1 VRVYKKA
8 TGQFYTIFNTSFV
21 PYVLNCGSE
30 IEFKHMDKI
39 KILWVD
45 DEIDLLKPHILF
57 LEKKNYEVTTC
68 NNGVDAIDVFD
79 DGNFDIVFLDE
90 NMPGMSGLETLQEMK
105 EKKSTTPVIMITK
118 SEEEYIM
125 EEAIGSKIAD
135 YLIKPVNPNQILLS
149 LKKNLDHSRLVSEKT
164 TLDYQKEF
172 RKISM
177 EMGMVRTYEDWI
189 ELYKKLIFWELELE
203 NIEDQ
208 SMIEILESQKTEA
221 NSQFGKFIERNYE
234 DWFEPKADKPIL
246 SHTLFREVVVPEIV
260 KKDKPVL
267 FVVIDNLRYD
277 QWKSFE
283 SVVSNHYKIEKEIPY
298 YSILPTATQYARNA
312 IFSGLTPLE
321 MEKQFPQ
328 YWKNDVEEGGKN
340 LYEAEFLAAH
350 LKKLGLNIKQDY
362 FKITNLAS
370 GKKLAENFKALK
382 DNNLVTVVY
391 NFVDMLSHAKTEM
404 DVVKELASDDKAY
417 RSLTLSWFKNSPL
430 LDIIQQAQ
438 KMGFKLVLTTDH
450 GTINVR
456 NPSKVIGDKN
466 TSLNL
471 RYKTGRSL
479 TYEDKDVYAVKEPKR
494 IGLPTINMS
503 SSYIFAKNDF
513 FLAYVNNY
521 NHYVSYYKNSYQ
533 HGGISL
539 EEMII
544 PLLVLN
550 PK

>member
-1 VRVYKKA
+1 
-8 TGQFYTIFNTSFV
+8 
-21 PYVLNCGSE
+21 
-30 IEFKHMDKI
+30 MDKI

-68 NNGVDAIDVFD
+68 NNGLDAIAIFESD
-79 DGNFDIVFLDE
+79 NFDIVFLDE
-90 NMPGMSGLETLQEMK
+90 NMPGMSGLETLSEMK
-105 EKKSTTPVIMITK
+105 EKKSSVPMIMITK

-149 LKKNLDHSRLVSEKT
+149 LKKNLDHSRLVSQKT

-172 RKISM
+172 RKITM
-177 EMGMVRTYEDWI
+177 EMAMVNSYEDWI

-203 NIEDQ
+203 NINDQ
-208 SMIEILESQKTEA
+208 GMIEILESQKTEA

-234 DWFEPKADKPIL
+234 DWFAPKADKPVQ
-246 SHTLFREVVVPEIV
+246 SHTLFKELVVPEIL
-260 KKDKPVL
+260 KKDKPIL

-277 QWKSFE
+277 HWKAIE
-283 SVVSNHYKIEKEIPY
+283 NVVSNHYKLEKEVPY
-298 YSILPTATQYARNA
+298 YAILPTATQYARNA

-328 YWKNDVEEGGKN
+328 YWKNDPEEGGKN
-340 LYEAEFLAAH
+340 LYEAEFLTAQ
-350 LKKLGLNIKQDY
+350 LKRLGLNIKEDY
-362 FKITNLAS
+362 FKITNLAG
-370 GKKLAENFKALK
+370 GKKLVENFKTLK
-382 DNNLVTVVY
+382 NNDLVTVVY

-404 DVVKELASDDKAY
+404 DVVKELAPDDKAY

-430 LDIIQQAQ
+430 LEMIQQAQ
-438 KMGFKLVLTTDH
+438 KMGFKLILTTDH
-450 GTINVR
+450 GTINVK
-456 NPSKVIGDKN
+456 NPSKVVGDKN

-479 TYEDKDVYAVKEPKR
+479 TYEQKDVYAVKEPKK

-503 SSYIFAKNDF
+503 SSYIFAKNDL
-513 FLAYVNNY
+513 FLAYVNNFNY
-521 NHYVSYYKNSYQ
+521 YVSYYKNTYQ

-544 PLLVLN
+544 PFLVFN

>member
-1 VRVYKKA
+1 
-8 TGQFYTIFNTSFV
+8 
-21 PYVLNCGSE
+21 
-30 IEFKHMDKI
+30 MDKI

-45 DEIDLLKPHILF
+45 DEIEMLKPHIVF
-57 LEKKNYEVTTC
+57 LEKKNYDVTTC
-68 NNGVDAIDVFD
+68 NNGLDALTLFEET
-79 DGNFDIVFLDE
+79 NFDIVFLDE
-90 NMPGMSGLETLQEMK
+90 NMPGMSGLETLSEMK
-105 EKKSTTPVIMITK
+105 EKKSSVPMIMITK

-149 LKKNLDHSRLVSEKT
+149 LKKNLDHSRLISEKT

-172 RKISM
+172 RKIAM
-177 EMGMVRTYEDWI
+177 EMAMVNSYEEWI
-189 ELYKKLIFWELELE
+189 DCYKKLIFWELELE

-208 SMIEILESQKTEA
+208 SMIEILESQKVEA

-234 DWFEPKADKPIL
+234 DWFATQAPPVRQNGSGAPKADKPVL
-246 SHTLFREVVVPEIV
+246 SHTLFRELVVPEIT
-260 KKDKPVL
+260 KKDKPIL

-277 QWKSFE
+277 QWKTLE
-283 SVVSNHYKIEKEIPY
+283 NVVSNHYKLEKEVPY
-298 YSILPTATQYARNA
+298 YAILPTATQYARNA

-328 YWKNDVEEGGKN
+328 YWKNDVEDGGKN
-340 LYEAEFLAAH
+340 LYEAEFLTAH
-350 LKKLGLNIKQDY
+350 LKRLGLNIKQDY

-370 GKKLAENFKALK
+370 GKKLAENFKGLK

-417 RSLTLSWFKNSPL
+417 RSLTASWFKNSPL
-430 LDIIQQAQ
+430 LEIIQQAQ
-438 KMGFKLVLTTDH
+438 KLGFKLILTTDH
-450 GTINVR
+450 GTINVK

-479 TYEDKDVYAVKEPKR
+479 SYEDKDVYAVKDPKL

-503 SSYIFAKNDF
+503 SSYIFAKNDN

-521 NHYVSYYKNSYQ
+521 NHYVSYYRNTYQ

-539 EEMII
+539 EEMIV
-544 PLLVLN
+544 PFLVFN

>member
-1 VRVYKKA
+1 
-8 TGQFYTIFNTSFV
+8 
-21 PYVLNCGSE
+21 
-30 IEFKHMDKI
+30 MDKI

-57 LEKKNYEVTTC
+57 LEKKNYDVTTC
-68 NNGVDAIDVFD
+68 NNGRDALDIFEE
-79 DGNFDIVFLDE
+79 GNFDIVFLDE
-90 NMPGMSGLETLQEMK
+90 NMPGMSGLETLSEMK
-105 EKKSTTPVIMITK
+105 EKKTATPIIMITK

-149 LKKNLDHSRLVSEKT
+149 LKKNLDHTRLVSEKT

-177 EMGMVRTYEDWI
+177 ELAMVNSYEDWI
-189 ELYKKLIFWELELE
+189 ELYQKLLYWELELE
-203 NIEDQ
+203 NIDDQ
-208 SMIEILESQKTEA
+208 SMFEILESQKVEA

-234 DWFEPKADKPIL
+234 DWFLQNADRPTL
-246 SHTLFREVVVPEIV
+246 SHTLFKELVLPELK
-260 KKDKPVL
+260 KKDRPTL

-277 QWKSFE
+277 QWKAFE
-283 SVVSNHYKIEKEIPY
+283 SVVGNHYKLEKETPFF
-298 YSILPTATQYARNA
+298 SILPTATQYARNA

-321 MEKQFPQ
+321 MEKKYPQ
-328 YWKNDVEEGGKN
+328 YWKNDVEDGGKN
-340 LYEAEFLAAH
+340 LYEAEFLTEQ
-350 LKKLGLNIKQDY
+350 LKRLGMNIKQDY
-362 FKITNLAS
+362 FKITNFAG
-370 GKKLAENFKALK
+370 GKKLVDNFKTLK
-382 DNNLVTVVY
+382 NNDLVTVVY

-404 DVVKELASDDKAY
+404 DVVKELASNDKAY

-430 LDIIQQAQ
+430 LEIIQQAQ
-438 KMGFKLVLTTDH
+438 QLGFRLILTTDH
-450 GTINVR
+450 GTINVK
-456 NPSKVIGDKN
+456 NPSKVIGDRN

-479 TYEDKDVYAVKEPKR
+479 TYEEKDVFAIKDPKSVQ
-494 IGLPTINMS
+494 LPAINMS
-503 SSYIFAKNDF
+503 SSYIFAKNDY

-521 NHYVSYYKNSYQ
+521 NHYVSYYRNTYQ

-544 PLLVLN
+544 PFLVFN